1 MSGIKQ
7 NDLER
12 IQDKLQLGQITLDGA
27 NIEIIKCER
36 FRLIRSKIP
45 MNIRKSLNKAVKDG
59 ILGHIKKD
67 GYKPECYYFPPFKH
81 MADDARII
89 EHNKMIDFKSSN
101 SVIS

>member
-12 IQDKLQLGQITLDGA
+12 IQDKLQLGHLTLDEA

-36 FRLIRSKIP
+36 FRLTRSKIP

-59 ILGHIKKD
+59 ILGHIKK
-67 GYKPECYYFPPFKH
+67 GYAE
-81 MADDARII
+81 
-89 EHNKMIDFKSSN
+89 
-101 SVIS
+101 